1 MNDMNRKFPPPL
13 AAQILKVVSVLL
25 ILTFFVDLGVLLTSP
40 QFNNPQ
46 WQLNLMNQLIDRG
59 VTPMIG
65 FGLLYAG
72 SWIESS
78 AAGKPVAPPAQ
89 TAPWVDWRFWA
100 FVVSSILG
108 LLFLLL
114 VPLQFNVTGQL
125 SEQASEQ
132 INQQA
137 TQAEQRIEQEQSQLK
152 AIADSGR
159 LPDILK
165 SGQLP
170 PQQQA
175 ILQQMQ
181 QNPQSVQKQVQQARD
196 QVATSKSQ
204 ALDQTRREAMMSRL
218 RGGLRSFLLA
228 IGFVTIGWSGLRESR

>member
-1 MNDMNRKFPPPL
+1 MNEINRKSPVPL

-25 ILTFFVDLGVLLTSP
+25 ILSFFVDLGVLLVAP
-40 QFNNPQ
+40 QFDNPQ

-59 VTPMIG
+59 VTPLIG
-65 FGLLYAG
+65 FALLYAG
-72 SWIESS
+72 SWIET
-78 AAGKPVAPPAQ
+78 AAGSPAPSLEQ
-89 TAPWVDWRFWA
+89 SAPWVDWRFWA
-100 FVVSSILG
+100 FVVSSLLG
-108 LLFLLL
+108 LLFLLV

-125 SEQASEQ
+125 SDQATEQ

-137 TQAEQRIEQEQSQLK
+137 TQAELRIEQEHNQLK

-159 LPDILK
+159 LPEILK
-165 SGQLP
+165 SGQVP

-181 QNPQSVQKQVQQARD
+181 QDPQAVDKQAQQARE
-196 QVATSKSQ
+196 QVKTSQNQ
-204 ALDQTRREAMMSRL
+204 ALEQTRREAMQSRL

-228 IGFVTIGWSGLRESR
+228 IGFITIGWSGLRESR